1 MIPRSTLL
9 IICWAPIAT
18 LSLGLGFGGCVQVKT
33 DPIRI
38 EPIYIEITI
47 NHRIQRELEDIFA
60 DIDRESATM
69 EYRPLELEEPQ
80 P

>member
-1 MIPRSTLL
+1 MP
-9 IICWAPIAT
+9 APLVILGIVG
-18 LSLGLGFGGCVQVKT
+18 LSGCVQVKT

-69 EYRPLELEEPQ
+69 EYRPLEWEESQ